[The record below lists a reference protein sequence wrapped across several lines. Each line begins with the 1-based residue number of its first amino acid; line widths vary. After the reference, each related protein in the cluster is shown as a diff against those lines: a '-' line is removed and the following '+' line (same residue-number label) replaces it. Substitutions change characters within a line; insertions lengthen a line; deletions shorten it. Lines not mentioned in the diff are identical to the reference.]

1 MLCIL
6 HRFITLC
13 VWLVLN
19 RNVSPYALSKTLVQS
34 ILYRRRERMK
44 TYVDE
49 KQIRMVGKA
58 WEIRATLR
66 SWSKKDLTLQE
77 YLARRSNSSRR

>member
-1 MLCIL
+1 
-6 HRFITLC
+6 
-13 VWLVLN
+13 
-19 RNVSPYALSKTLVQS
+19 
-34 ILYRRRERMK
+34 MK